1 MDKNFWVK
9 YSPILY
15 KKKKKKKKKK
25 TKKNFLVT
33 LLKYIDLILMSKM
46 GY

>member
-15 KKKKKKKKKK
+15 KKKKKKK

>member
-15 KKKKKKKKKK
+15 KKKKKKKNKEK
-25 TKKNFLVT
+25 FFSYVIEV
-33 LLKYIDLILMSKM
+33 Y
-46 GY
+46 